1 MCEINYILYFTHH
14 NLKGYVVS
22 INIFFPGSWKIDM
35 IMYWVLNIVDYDS
48 PGS

>member
-1 MCEINYILYFTHH
+1 MCEINYMLYFTHH

-22 INIFFPGSWKIDM
+22 INVFFPELKNWYDNTLGSKHGRQ
-35 IMYWVLNIVDYDS
+35 LDS